1 MSRGLKKST
10 GIRFSLFFVLGVMWV
25 LISAFGLERRCGA
38 CDGCGVDGVLVMEL
52 LGFDWEKEEETRGRK
67 ERGNSK
73 EITKKKQDEE

>member
-1 MSRGLKKST
+1 
-10 GIRFSLFFVLGVMWV
+10 MWV
-25 LISAFGLERRCGA
+25 DRDRCWWSACDSASRLTEIDGLERHCGA

-73 EITKKKQDEE
+73 EITKKKQDKE